1 LLHKQIASELLFPF
15 VPQALPKIA
24 HPFYGWVKA
33 ILARESRQGRKNPCV
48 IVVFSRGIYY
58 KSAMKLIIFFISLP
72 SLSLLAQDIE
82 FNNRTGTFTNLEGR
96 VFVGVTLVRADMDG
110 LIWREG
116 AGGGRVCFTNLHPNV
131 LAEFGIPTNRISIA
145 GTRAENRAASNV
157 RARAV
162 AAANAQA
169 QLSAQAEADAM
180 EATNAPA
187 RALAQQKQADAD
199 FIAALEARI
208 AAAKASL
215 RRAKAHAHDYNAANR
230 YNDFAPYV
238 YVKDTE
244 RVRIEEAE
252 DRLKQMK
259 AEFFRKYKTK
269 F

>member
-1 LLHKQIASELLFPF
+1 
-15 VPQALPKIA
+15 
-24 HPFYGWVKA
+24 
-33 ILARESRQGRKNPCV
+33 
-48 IVVFSRGIYY
+48 
-58 KSAMKLIIFFISLP
+58 MKWIIFIIRLSSF
-72 SLSLLAQDIE
+72 SLLAQDIE
-82 FNNRTGTFTNLEGR
+82 LNNRTGTFTNLEGR
-96 VFVGVTLVRADMDG
+96 AFVAVTLVRADMDG
-110 LIWREG
+110 VIWRKG
-116 AGGGRVCFTNLHPNV
+116 AGGGRVCFTNLHPDV
-131 LAEFGIPTNRISIA
+131 LTELGIPTNRISIA
-145 GTRAENRAASNV
+145 SARAENRAVSNA

-162 AAANAQA
+162 AAAEAQA
-169 QLSAQAEADAM
+169 QLSARSEANAM
-180 EATNAPA
+180 EATNGLA
-187 RALAQQKQADAD
+187 RTLAQQKKVDSD
-199 FIAALEARI
+199 YIAALEARI